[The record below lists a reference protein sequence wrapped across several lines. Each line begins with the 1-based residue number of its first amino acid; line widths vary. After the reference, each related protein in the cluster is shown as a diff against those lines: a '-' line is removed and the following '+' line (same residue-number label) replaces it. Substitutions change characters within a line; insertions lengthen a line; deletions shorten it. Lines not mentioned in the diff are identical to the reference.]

1 MRTGKYKGHEFC
13 RFSCVSWKPVVFV
26 IVILLLPCSICELL
40 YKRTCM
46 YGHDCHLVT
55 TSCTATLKQ
64 IVKECGSIHVHLKY
78 LVLLSSHSARIPSTS
93 YESRL
98 RAATWFL
105 AAAVLL
111 LLPWRLRLCSP
122 PRRNKMI

>member
-1 MRTGKYKGHEFC
+1 MRTGKYEWYEFC

-26 IVILLLPCSICELL
+26 IIILMLPSSICEML

-55 TSCTATLKQ
+55 TNCAATSEQ
-64 IVKECGSIHVHLKY
+64 IVEECRSIHVHLKY
-78 LVLLSSHSARIPSTS
+78 LVLSSSHSARIPSKS
-93 YESRL
+93 YEWRL
-98 RAATWFL
+98 RIATWFL
-105 AAAVLL
+105 VAAVLL

-122 PRRNKMI
+122 TRCNKMI